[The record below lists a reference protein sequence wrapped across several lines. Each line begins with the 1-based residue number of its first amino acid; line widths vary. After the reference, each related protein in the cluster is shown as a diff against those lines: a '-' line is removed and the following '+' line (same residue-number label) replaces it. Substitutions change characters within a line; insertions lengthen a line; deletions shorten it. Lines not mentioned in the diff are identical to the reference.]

1 MEKSK
6 VGWEGSKL
14 HFMVATDGSEAAHL
28 GFESVTDSLIHPTD
42 KLTVVHIFNNEKKDL
57 PFDMKPP
64 ALKQKYEQLT
74 IMMGSRAGLMWE

>member
-28 GFESVTDSLIHPTD
+28 SFQAVTDTLQHPSD
-42 KLTVVHIFNNEKKDL
+42 KLTVVHIFNNKKEHV
-57 PFDMKPP
+57 PFDMKPA
-64 ALKQKYEQLT
+64 ALK
-74 IMMGSRAGLMWE
+74 